1 MRQLNH
7 VALFAGLGGFIAAAS
22 RCGLKTIY
30 ANDNNEACCE
40 TLRESYP
47 NLKVSSK
54 DIRELSLQSELGS
67 KKEIDLL
74 SAGFPCQSFSIAGD
88 NLGFEDPRGQL
99 FFEIIRICKELENPP
114 KVLLLENVSHL
125 KQYNNGSRLSVVLQN
140 LRSAGY
146 WVREKH
152 AMILNSKD
160 LCESAQNRERL
171 YIIAFHSKYFKKNYF
186 DAEMKSEHSTPG
198 EPLWDIINT
207 TKKCDDSYYLPHNSK
222 YWNMIKSEAKT
233 YGKNYLFQVRRTSVR
248 TCPENT
254 CPTLT
259 ANMGGGGHNIPFL
272 IDKFGVRKLTEEECL
287 KLQGYKDFEVKFPN
301 KVAKIMKYSMIGNAI
316 YPKVAELIIKQI
328 DFSKTKVR
336 KNDRMEFSA

>member
-1 MRQLNH
+1 MKQLNH

-22 RCGLKTIY
+22 RCGFKTIY
-30 ANDNNEACCE
+30 ANDNNDACCE
-40 TLRESYP
+40 TLRKSYP
-47 NLKVSSK
+47 KLIVSNK
-54 DIRELSLQSELGS
+54 DIRELSLRSELDS

-114 KVLLLENVSHL
+114 KILLLENVAHL
-125 KQYNNGSRLSVVLQN
+125 KQYNNGSRLSVILQE

-146 WVREKH
+146 WIRDKH

-160 LCESAQNRERL
+160 LCNSAQNRERL
-171 YIIAFHSKYFKKNYF
+171 YIVAYHSKHFKKNYF
-186 DAEMKSEHSTPG
+186 DAEMKSENGSPA
-198 EPLWDIINT
+198 ESLWEIINT
-207 TKKCDDSYYLPHNSK
+207 TERCDDSYYLPHGSK
-222 YWNMIKSEAKT
+222 YWNMIKSAAKS
-233 YGKNYLFQVRRTSVR
+233 YGKNYLFQIRRTSVR

-272 IDKFGVRKLTEEECL
+272 IDKFGVRKLTEKECL
-287 KLQGYKDFEVKFPN
+287 RLQGYRDIEVKFPEKLS
-301 KVAKIMKYSMIGNAI
+301 KVLKYSMIGNAI
-316 YPKVAELIIKQI
+316 YPKVAELIIKQL
-328 DFSKTKVR
+328 DFSKLR
-336 KNDRMEFSA
+336 